1 MRPSRSVA
9 LLVLLAAVCAVNAAT
24 IGDSTPSARP
34 GPLGG
39 GVTLLPNGWKIAPAG
54 RHVTV
59 GHLPLALVESP
70 DGRSLFVASNGFEQP
85 AVVIVDPDQLYVRG
99 SVVLDHAWLGLAW
112 HPSGDR
118 LYVSGGGNGTIHE
131 LRWRD
136 GALTKSVDLV
146 VGRPFEPASQWDY
159 NENPQAHN
167 FVGGVAVSPDGD
179 RLYAVDVVGQ
189 TLSMVDLA
197 SGRVM
202 RTVSFAAE
210 PYTVAVSHD
219 GDTLFVSLW
228 GGAKVLMLDAWTLD
242 AAGEIATGEHPNAMA
257 LTNDDT
263 RLFVACANTNA
274 VSVVDVDRRR
284 VVEQIGVAMFPEA
297 PPGSTPNSVSLSAD
311 DRQLLVA
318 NADNNVVAVVD
329 VAKRGASAVRG
340 FIPTGWYPTAAIFSR
355 DGKRIFLLSGKGLTS
370 SPNPRFVSGRAFI
383 PGGNQQFAGALLG
396 GTLSVL
402 PVPSEETLQAL
413 TKVAYSVTPYTDQRR
428 LAPEAPPAASPIP
441 RRVGDPSPIKHVFYI
456 VRENRTYDQVLG
468 DLGRG
473 DGDPTLTLFGEAVTP
488 NAHALASEFGVNDNF
503 YVNAEVS
510 YDGHEFSMA
519 AYASDAVSKLWP
531 ANYARRGAPYVGEGM
546 TPVRTRYG
554 TIAAPANG
562 YIWDACVRANVSVRS
577 YGEFARWADDMTLK
591 DRLNGRVKAEASVP
605 GLEGRVAPG
614 YAPWELQI
622 PDNPRVDAWKR
633 EFDAFD
639 ANGTVPALSILR
651 LSGDHTNGTRTDRPT
666 PRAMVAE
673 NDLALGRIVE
683 TISHS
688 RVWPESA
695 IFVVED
701 DAQNGP
707 DHVDAHRSIALAIS
721 PFSRRRSV
729 DHTMYTTAGVLRT
742 MELILG
748 LPPMSQYDASATPMY
763 AAFQP
768 TPTATPFVHVAPRVS
783 IDEKNPPAAWGADA
797 SRRMDFSAPDR
808 APEGELNEI
817 LWRSIRGAASDPPP
831 VVRRAFVR
839 AADVDPDDR

>member
-1 MRPSRSVA
+1 MRPGHSVFVA
-9 LLVLLAAVCAVNAAT
+9 LLLAAICVVNAAT

-54 RHVTV
+54 RHVPV
-59 GHLPLALVESP
+59 GHLPLAIVESR

-85 AVVIVDPDQLYVRG
+85 AVVIVDSDQLYVRG

-112 HPSGDR
+112 HPEGDR

-136 GALTKSVDLV
+136 GALTKTVDLV
-146 VGRPFEPASQWDY
+146 VGRPFEPASQWDS
-159 NENPQAHN
+159 NDNPQARN

-197 SGRVM
+197 SGRVI
-202 RTVSFAAE
+202 RTVSFPAE
-210 PYTVAVSHD
+210 PYTVTVSHD
-219 GDTLFVSLW
+219 GDTVFVSLW
-228 GGAKVLMLDAWTLD
+228 GGAKVLMFDAWTLD
-242 AAGEIATGEHPNAMA
+242 AAGEIPTGEHPNAMA
-257 LTNDDT
+257 LTNDDA

-274 VSVVDVDRRR
+274 VSVIDVDRRR

-297 PPGSTPNSVSLSAD
+297 PPGSTPNAVSLSPD
-311 DRQLLVA
+311 GRQLLVA

-329 VAKRGASAVRG
+329 VAKPGASAVRG

-355 DGKRIFLLSGKGLTS
+355 DGKRIFILSGKGLTS

-383 PGGNQQFAGALLG
+383 PGANEQYSGALLT
-396 GTLSVL
+396 GTLSAL
-402 PVPSEETLQAL
+402 PVPDEETLQAL
-413 TKVAYSVTPYTDQRR
+413 TKVAYSVTPYADRIR
-428 LAPEAPPAASPIP
+428 LAPPNPPAASPIP
-441 RRVGDPSPIKHVFYI
+441 RRVGDSSPIKHVFYI

-468 DLGRG
+468 DLVRG
-473 DGDPTLTLFGEAVTP
+473 NGDPTLTLFGEDVTP
-488 NAHALASEFGVNDNF
+488 NAHALAREFGVNDNF

-519 AYASDAVSKLWP
+519 AYATDAVSKLWP

-546 TPVRTRYG
+546 TPVRTQYG
-554 TIAAPANG
+554 TIGAPANG

-577 YGEFARWADDMTLK
+577 YGEFARWADGITLK
-591 DRLNGRVKAEASVP
+591 ERLAGKVKAEASVP

-622 PDNPRVDAWKR
+622 PDNPRVDAWKQ

-651 LSGDHTNGTRTDRPT
+651 LAGDHTNGTRTDRPT

-688 RVWPESA
+688 RIWPES
-695 IFVVED
+695 
-701 DAQNGP
+701 
-707 DHVDAHRSIALAIS
+707 
-721 PFSRRRSV
+721 
-729 DHTMYTTAGVLRT
+729 AGVLRT

-748 LPPMSQYDASATPMY
+748 LPPMSQYDAAATPMY
-763 AAFQP
+763 NAFQ
-768 TPTATPFVHVAPRVS
+768 ATSHGEPFTHVAPRVS
-783 IDEKNPPAAWGADA
+783 ITEKNPPAAWGADA
-797 SRRMDFSAPDR
+797 SLRMDFSEPDR

-817 LWRSIRGAASDPPP
+817 LWRSVRGAASDPPP

-839 AADVDPDDR
+839 TADVDPDDR